1 MVFSPF
7 PPPVPSLPLVLREVS
22 ATGSLRKMGRRH
34 SFFETLDTAALL
46 TDSPPKGFRR
56 FLACSPPSTQLPIS
70 GCGPPLPASVAE
82 LCSLERESRHARRTR
97 LNGFTRST
105 RHRLIASVTKIRPS
119 PIIETG
125 HVLDEIC
132 GSKGLWYPPQET
144 VFRAEV

>member
-56 FLACSPPSTQLPIS
+56 FLACSPPPRNSQ
-70 GCGPPLPASVAE
+70 
-82 LCSLERESRHARRTR
+82 SRVVARRS
-97 LNGFTRST
+97 LQ
-105 RHRLIASVTKIRPS
+105 VWPS
-119 PIIETG
+119 YAAWSARVAMRG
-125 HVLDEIC
+125 VL
-132 GSKGLWYPPQET
+132 
-144 VFRAEV
+144 A